1 MIEEAAHNFF
11 KKSAER
17 ACNYWLPLIADI
29 KGIIVGGPG
38 ATKDY
43 VVNRNYFH
51 HEIQKKIIPTRFDVG
66 YSNESGLRELVENAG
81 SVMEEI
87 ELDGERRIVEKF
99 LMEVVK
105 PYPKAT
111 YGEKL
116 VIDALNQGAVNTL
129 LLSENL
135 RKQIL
140 ILECSSCKHKW
151 EASINRMD
159 PLPPCPST

>member
-1 MIEEAAHNFF
+1 M
-11 KKSAER
+11 K
-17 ACNYWLPLIADI
+17 Y
-29 KGIIVGGPG
+29 
-38 ATKDY
+38 
-43 VVNRNYFH
+43 
-51 HEIQKKIIPTRFDVG
+51 KKIIPTRFDVG

-116 VIDALNQGAVNTL
+116 VIEALNQGAVNT
-129 LLSENL
+129 SV
-135 RKQIL
+135 I
-140 ILECSSCKHKW
+140 I
-151 EASINRMD
+151 
-159 PLPPCPST
+159 

>member
-1 MIEEAAHNFF
+1 MLWNRKWEKNTCSRILTSQVPSKHGRGGQSAQRFERLIEEAAHNFF

-111 YGEKL
+111 Y
-116 VIDALNQGAVNTL
+116 
-129 LLSENL
+129 
-135 RKQIL
+135 RKN
-140 ILECSSCKHKW
+140 S
-151 EASINRMD
+151 
-159 PLPPCPST
+159 